1 MTEKAIPRALLEKR
15 MHSLMGVWLTIYLM
29 LHLFTNSQAA
39 FFFGDD
45 GKGFIKAVNGINDLP
60 YLPIIELG
68 ILGFPI
74 FAHMILGI
82 RYLWTAKYN
91 SFGLN
96 TGIEPRLG
104 QYERNK
110 AYTWQR
116 ITSYLLVIGIIA
128 HVIHMR
134 IVEHPLHAK
143 VQNKNYY
150 MLVVNL
156 DEGIYTL
163 AQRLDVELYTADKI
177 KIERDTLNAP
187 SGDVQGNFS
196 TFFSSMNGL
205 FTKSNPETLTDEK
218 IDQLLAKQKLDSEI
232 NFIQTLEKNPIK
244 KGQAIAVTKDF
255 GTAELFMLRET
266 FKVPIMVALY
276 TVFVL
281 AACFHAFNGLW
292 TALISWGVTTSEKSR
307 RNFLKLSYFLMI
319 LFSFL
324 GLATIY
330 ASYWINLK
338 Q

>member
-1 MTEKAIPRALLEKR
+1 MTGNAIPSALLTKR
-15 MHSLMGVWLTIYLM
+15 MHSLMGVWLTVYLM
-29 LHLFTNSQAA
+29 IHLFTNSQAA

-45 GKGFIKAVNGINDLP
+45 GKGFIKAVNSINDLP

-68 ILGFPI
+68 ILGLPI
-74 FAHMILGI
+74 FVHMILGI
-82 RYLWTAKYN
+82 KYLWTAKFN
-91 SFGLN
+91 SFGPN
-96 TGIEPRLG
+96 TGIAPNLP
-104 QYERNK
+104 QYGRNK

-134 IVEHPLHAK
+134 IVEHPLHATL
-143 VQNKNYY
+143 QDKNYY

-163 AQRLDVELYTADKI
+163 AQRLDVQLYTADKI
-177 KIERDTLNAP
+177 KIEKDKLNVPLDASP
-187 SGDVQGNFS
+187 GYFS
-196 TFFSSMNGL
+196 TFYASMKGL
-205 FTKSNPETLTDEK
+205 FTKSHPEPLSQET
-218 IDQLLAKQKLDSEI
+218 IDQLLAKQKLESEV

-281 AACFHAFNGLW
+281 AACFHGFNGLW
-292 TALISWGVTTSEKSR
+292 TAFISWGVTTSERSR
-307 RNFLKLSYFLMI
+307 NNFLKLSYFLMLI
-319 LFSFL
+319 FSFL
-324 GLATIY
+324 GLAAIY

>member
-1 MTEKAIPRALLEKR
+1 MTEKVIPSALIEKR
-15 MHSLMGVWLTIYLM
+15 MHSLMGVWLTVYLM
-29 LHLFTNSQAA
+29 IHLFTNSQAA

-60 YLPIIELG
+60 YLLIIELG
-68 ILGFPI
+68 ILGLPI
-74 FAHMILGI
+74 FVHMIFGI
-82 RYLWTAKYN
+82 KYLMTAKYN
-91 SFGLN
+91 SFGPN
-96 TGIEPRLG
+96 TGIEPNLP
-104 QYERNK
+104 QYGRNK

-143 VQNKNYY
+143 VQDKNYY

-177 KIERDTLNAP
+177 KIEKDKLNAP
-187 SGDVQGNFS
+187 SSDSPGYFS
-196 TFFSSMNGL
+196 TFFASMKGL
-205 FTKSNPETLTDEK
+205 FTKSNPEPLSQEK
-218 IDQLLAKQKLDSEI
+218 IQELIERQKKTAEE
-232 NFIQTLEKNPIK
+232 NFIQTLEKNPIG

-266 FKVPIMVALY
+266 FKVPIMMALY

-281 AACFHAFNGLW
+281 TACFHGFNGLW
-292 TALISWGVTTSEKSR
+292 TAMISWGVTTSERSR
-307 RNFLKLSYFLMI
+307 RNFLKLSYFLML